1 MNHMNPVKLKFIASS
16 LVAALVCQG
25 SALAQSQDIDAGLR
39 HMKAKNYGLAARFF
53 HKAATHNPK
62 DAVARYHFANSLV
75 FLKRHEEAMN
85 EYRKSYEL
93 DPYSVVSGYCRKA
106 LLSYKTALPPTFNTQ
121 VRASG
126 VDVKSGK
133 SSRAVA
139 MIRSQL
145 ASEKMRHNE
154 YATSL
159 SENVVKAGD
168 TKVQEIKSRADEEI
182 RLLYRYGPL
191 VPTGSSYRRIGRAY
205 DTLNPYQQKEVDS
218 QVAEIRRQAEDDI
231 KKEQS
236 VADERSLT
244 IKRWAEARKDSLD
257 SVAENLEG
265 QLNIPTSPSGI
276 KLKAEGTGLYVR
288 NYELTKQKRN
298 LPQTRYSMARFV
310 DKLDSEQTQAEE
322 DLDSIE
328 VDEQENVRG
337 KVINFNT
344 SGS

>member
-1 MNHMNPVKLKFIASS
+1 MNPVKLKFIASS

-25 SALAQSQDIDAGLR
+25 AALAQSQDIDAGLR
-39 HMKAKNYGLAARFF
+39 HMKAKNYGIAARFF
-53 HKAATHNPK
+53 HKAAKHNPK
-62 DAVARYHFANSLV
+62 DAVARYYFANSLV

-106 LLSYKTALPPTFNTQ
+106 LLSYKTALPPTFNTDS
-121 VRASG
+121 R
-126 VDVKSGK
+126 K
-133 SSRAVA
+133 SSVGSTSGESSKAVA

-145 ASEKMRHNE
+145 ASEKMRHSE

-168 TKVQEIKSRADEEI
+168 SKVQEIKSRADEEI
-182 RLLYRYGPL
+182 RLLYRYGPI

-218 QVAEIRRQAEDDI
+218 QVAEIRRQAEDEI

-265 QLNIPTSPSGI
+265 QLKTPTSPSGI

-288 NYELTKQKRN
+288 NYELTKDKRN

-310 DKLDSEQTQAEE
+310 DKLDSDQVQAEE

>member
-1 MNHMNPVKLKFIASS
+1 MNRIKLKFIASS
-16 LVAALVCQG
+16 LVAALFCQG

-53 HKAATHNPK
+53 HKAATDNPK
-62 DAVARYHFANSLV
+62 DAVARYHLANSLV
-75 FLKRHEEAMN
+75 FLQRHEEAMN

-121 VRASG
+121 SRASSKNLG
-126 VDVKSGK
+126 SGK
-133 SSRAVA
+133 SSKAVA

-145 ASEKMRHNE
+145 AKEKMRHSE

-191 VPTGSSYRRIGRAY
+191 VPTGSSFSRIGRAY
-205 DTLNPYQQKEVDS
+205 DTLNPYQQKEVDA
-218 QVAEIRRQAEDDI
+218 QVAEIRRQAEEDI

-265 QLNIPTSPSGI
+265 QLQIPTSPSGI

-288 NYELTKQKRN
+288 NYEFTKHKRN
-298 LPQTRYSMARFV
+298 HPQTRYSMARFV
-310 DKLDSEQTQAEE
+310 DKLDPEPIETEE

-328 VDEQENVRG
+328 IDEQENVRG

-344 SGS
+344 RGS